1 MKKTYSFLEKISL
14 PETFIHISQH
24 LFSLD
29 NTVVK
34 AWNDLSNDVLHCYRI
49 DAFERL
55 QALLKWMYQ
64 YQGFSQASESYFS
77 MSSYHLEHVLASKM
91 GHSTTLAI
99 LCKSLAEQLDLK
111 VELLLLP
118 SDVMLSFYQE
128 KTKEY
133 HFFSALNGEPLSEH
147 ALLCFIRAEEG
158 NLLLPSMD
166 SYFEPATDEALI
178 RRLLSEIKAV
188 AHNEKAYEISFEIC
202 NILIAWRGR
211 HTSLVRERAMLAQLL
226 GCVDFAS
233 AEFMSLIEEEP
244 DDPLIDFVKFKLH
257 EMEFEHNVFH

>member
-1 MKKTYSFLEKISL
+1 MKKNDTFFENISF
-14 PETFIHISQH
+14 PETFLHLNQH

-29 NTVVK
+29 NTGSK
-34 AWNDLSNDVLHCYRI
+34 AWNELASEVLHCYRI
-49 DAFERL
+49 DPFERL
-55 QALLKWMYQ
+55 QALLVWMYQ
-64 YQGFSQASESYFS
+64 YKGFSQAYESYFS
-77 MSSYHLEHVLASKM
+77 LSSYDLQHVIASKM

-128 KTKEY
+128 KTQKN
-133 HFFSALNGEPLSEH
+133 HFFSALNGEPLTEH
-147 ALLCFIRAEEG
+147 ALTCFIRADEG
-158 NLLLPSMD
+158 NLKLSSMD
-166 SYFEPATDEALI
+166 RYFEPATEEALL
-178 RRLLSEIKAV
+178 RRFMSEIKAV

-202 NILIAWRGR
+202 NLLIAWRGR

-233 AEFMSLIEEEP
+233 AEFMNLIEEEP

-257 EMEFEHNVFH
+257 EMEYEYNVFH